1 MIQEPDRITDAWL
14 RSPLARIQPGEV
26 IVVPAF
32 AGTLAEIVQDP
43 AAARARPEALE
54 ALEQLVPLL
63 ADVIVLSSRPP
74 AQLEHLVPIPGV
86 RLIGD
91 SGLAIPRKAQ
101 REALDRFNADT
112 SKLLERI
119 PGSWLEVKPASTAIH
134 FRLTDLTGEQM
145 LKLLQPLLD
154 GARLEAALG
163 RKVIEVHAPKAG
175 KGSAMAALLPGEDP
189 GGVVCFGD
197 DENDRSLFEY
207 VRLRAGG
214 DDHDRQPSL
223 PTEIPQLVDAADQ
236 HRQQEQRDQPVLG
249 DHDLGRC
256 QVTDELVAEV
266 GVRRPKGCRHRHQ
279 HDRKPVDAYAAAR
292 TAGPCH
298 RPPFNAIWW
307 RRLPPRGETG
317 IPLVGPSLRL
327 PDPSPAGLPAPAY
340 REGSTPP
347 AKRPPPRRRPPP
359 PPPRAPPPGSAR
371 RRPLP
376 AGRVPR
382 AAACRPTRA
391 GYRSAGCRPRS
402 NTSSPRRGSGC
413 PPRAAAAWRTG

>member
-1 MIQEPDRITDAWL
+1 MIQETDRITDAWL

-26 IVVPAF
+26 ILVTDF
-32 AGTLAEIVQDP
+32 DGTLAEIVQDP

-74 AQLEHLVPIPGV
+74 AQLEHLVPVPGV

-207 VRLRAGG
+207 VSGL
-214 DDHDRQPSL
+214 D
-223 PTEIPQLVDAADQ
+223 IPHMCVGVWSPEA
-236 HRQQEQRDQPVLG
+236 PK
-249 DHDLGRC
+249 DLFGRC
-256 QVTDELVAEV
+256 DMVVQGPE
-266 GVRRPKGCRHRHQ
+266 G
-279 HDRKPVDAYAAAR
+279 AAALLQE
-292 TAGPCH
+292 
-298 RPPFNAIWW
+298 IVEW
-307 RRLPPRGETG
+307 
-317 IPLVGPSLRL
+317 
-327 PDPSPAGLPAPAY
+327 
-340 REGSTPP
+340 
-347 AKRPPPRRRPPP
+347 AKQ
-359 PPPRAPPPGSAR
+359 AS
-371 RRPLP
+371 
-376 AGRVPR
+376 
-382 AAACRPTRA
+382 
-391 GYRSAGCRPRS
+391 
-402 NTSSPRRGSGC
+402 
-413 PPRAAAAWRTG
+413 